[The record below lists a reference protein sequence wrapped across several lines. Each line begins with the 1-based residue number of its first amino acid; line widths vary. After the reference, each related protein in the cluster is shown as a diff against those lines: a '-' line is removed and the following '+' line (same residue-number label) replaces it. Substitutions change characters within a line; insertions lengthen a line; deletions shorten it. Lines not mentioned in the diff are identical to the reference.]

1 MSIECSSFR
10 PCWLRVVP
18 SSAALRS
25 SAAACPEASS
35 RSSHA
40 CAALTIHAYS
50 SARRSFSSTSTSP
63 LAASLQLQSRLS
75 SQWRTR
81 LPVRKRTSRATSHH
95 APLPPTRSP
104 QPSIASCQITRRQ
117 QGDPISPPLMAWQ
130 RITLRM
136 HPRKR
141 MHAHT
146 SSHLCWFTSGQRAH
160 SHRSSSRGLN
170 PGDAQ
175 VPLAHLFIDTYSII
189 PTRQRPTGTDCAYNS
204 YQDGTVF
211 RGSSSHSGSCA
222 M

>member
-1 MSIECSSFR
+1 M
-10 PCWLRVVP
+10 
-18 SSAALRS
+18 
-25 SAAACPEASS
+25 
-35 RSSHA
+35 
-40 CAALTIHAYS
+40 
-50 SARRSFSSTSTSP
+50 
-63 LAASLQLQSRLS
+63 
-75 SQWRTR
+75 
-81 LPVRKRTSRATSHH
+81 RKRTSRATSHH